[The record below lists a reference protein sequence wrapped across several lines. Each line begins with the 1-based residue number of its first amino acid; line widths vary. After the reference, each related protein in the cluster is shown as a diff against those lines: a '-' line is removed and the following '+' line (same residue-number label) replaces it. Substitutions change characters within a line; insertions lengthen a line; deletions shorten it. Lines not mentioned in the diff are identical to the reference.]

1 MRVLATSLVLISGA
15 LTLSLATG
23 VTSPDRPPGVSAAD
37 WSAVSDSL
45 GIVLAP
51 HQDVVTTVGTR
62 QDLLLTPPIEGYLM
76 VKQRGAWS
84 RLVLVDPVKGPGPA
98 G

>member
-1 MRVLATSLVLISGA
+1 MRALTTLLVLITGA
-15 LTLSLATG
+15 LTLSIAAG
-23 VTSPDRPPGVSAAD
+23 SNSPDRPPGVSAAE
-37 WSAVSDSL
+37 WSPVNDSL

-51 HQDVVTTVGTR
+51 HQDAAVVVGTR
-62 QDLLLTPPIEGYLM
+62 QDLLLSPAIEGYLM
-76 VKQRGAWS
+76 VKHQGAWS